1 MMKFFRFVYSF
12 KMTIAWIFALLAVI
26 VIGSLFKGQSF
37 MFTGIAE
44 ATETVV
50 SVQNSVNVIKI
61 HVTPGEEVKPGD
73 TLVELDRPDLVLRIN
88 ELTGELDALE
98 GRGNVNTASIDQKV
112 AEVQADYSARRNTIA
127 LEIDKLKAQ
136 YQQNLELTSKLKSI
150 SASGLPS
157 DSNDAMTLR
166 IRGLE
171 KELKV
176 LDESANAQIRVLH
189 GSKGIQKTSSATEA
203 GAIRREMEML
213 LQEKKD
219 LTIIAKDSW
228 VIASVDAHDGE
239 KVSSFNPILTLAR
252 KAPTMVRGYINEKI
266 YTSVGV
272 GDVVEITSQVNGQK
286 IPGKIVG
293 MSSRIVPF
301 PVRLLK
307 TPEMP
312 MYGREVMIRLPQ
324 DNGLL
329 LGEKVSIAEMP
340 GWKKLLNGDKQ
351 QVKANGKVITTA
363 QLESAAQEFGENSK

>member
-1 MMKFFRFVYSF
+1 MMKFIRFVYSF
-12 KMTIAWIFALLAVI
+12 KMTIAWILALLAVV
-26 VIGSLFKGQSF
+26 VIGALFKGQSF

-61 HVTPGEEVKPGD
+61 HVMPGEEVKSGD

-112 AEVQADYSARRNTIA
+112 AEVQADYSARRNTIV

-171 KELKV
+171 KELNV

-203 GAIRREMEML
+203 SAIRREMDML

-252 KAPTMVRGYINEKI
+252 KSPTMVRGYINEKI

-272 GDVVEITSQVNGQK
+272 GDMVEITSQVNGQK

-307 TPEMP
+307 APEMP